1 MVCFSDDLNNTLSD
15 CIAKADGDSFL
26 ALSLIADA
34 LDTHGHYK
42 LANKVDKYAQICAIA
57 GVYDSIIVPTSPG
70 QIMDIDERIEQVER
84 GDWIVPE
91 ERERMELEK
100 MPMMRPN
107 EFKLDP
113 EYVKELRRQMRE
125 QKKKQTESLDETVK
139 KIDEDKWREIDE
151 EPKKETKEDEEPPM
165 LNPREFKWEPE
176 YYKKVRKPE
185 LARERKR
192 KPKTMKP
199 KMSQELLAS
208 LIVMADK
215 LDAEGK
221 FAMAAKIDST
231 LKSMARGRPKS
242 PLKGLDE
249 DTKKDLVKFLHN
261 IGKRMSSSK
270 SDLEELFRRM
280 RYFDVAE
287 SAKPLGLDKAFKDMD
302 RVQQCVD
309 AGKESLHAMLGGNKS
324 DLKSLLEALEG
335 DNVEDEPDHN
345 PLEFF
350 NSREETDSASEPESM
365 DDPDDGT
372 DLEADVESAE
382 MVGMMDEDEGG
393 EEYEEFE
400 ENDEL
405 LRDFWGDESFEGE

>member
-1 MVCFSDDLNNTLSD
+1 MVRFSDDLNNKLAS

-26 ALSLIADA
+26 ALSLISDA
-34 LDTHGHYK
+34 LDSHGYYK
-42 LANKVDKYAQICAIA
+42 LANKVDRYAQICAIA

-91 ERERMELEK
+91 ERKRMELEQ
-100 MPMMRPN
+100 MPMLRPN

-125 QKKKQTESLDETVK
+125 QKKKQNEMLDETSK
-139 KIDEDKWREIDE
+139 QIDEDKWREADE
-151 EPKKETKEDEEPPM
+151 EPKAEKPKEDEDLPT
-165 LNPREFKWEPE
+165 LSPRDFKWEPD

-185 LARERKR
+185 LARERKM
-192 KPKTMKP
+192 KLKNKKP
-199 KMSQELLAS
+199 KMSQELLDS

-215 LDAEGK
+215 FDAEGK
-221 FAMAAKIDST
+221 FAMAAKIDDT
-231 LKSMARGRPKS
+231 LRSIARGRPKS

-270 SDLEELFRRM
+270 NDLEELFRRM

-309 AGKESLHAMLGGNKS
+309 SGKESLHAMLGGNKS
-324 DLKSLLEALEG
+324 ELRSLLEALEG
-335 DNVEDEPDHN
+335 DNAEDESEHN
-345 PLEFF
+345 PMDFF
-350 NSREETDSASEPESM
+350 NSREETETVPQEETEEGA
-365 DDPDDGT
+365 
-372 DLEADVESAE
+372 DLESDVETAE
-382 MVGMMDEDEGG
+382 VMSMMGEEEESD

-400 ENDEL
+400 EADEL
-405 LRDFWGDESFEGE
+405 LKDFWGDESFEGE